1 MIHDDIAA
9 ALPEL
14 RAHAESLM
22 VDSCTITRRRLDEAG
37 EPVREMDPVTLE
49 YTDVWDEV
57 ASTSARV
64 QRTESQEQE
73 PVVGDIEHGVE
84 RLTVQ
89 TPLTV
94 SGVKR
99 GDRVTVTA
107 VGPLSDPDLLGMVAT
122 VKANLTKT
130 HATMLRLACEVVA
143 P

>member
-1 MIHDDIAA
+1 MIADPIAA

-22 VDSCTITRRRLDEAG
+22 TDSVAITRQRLDEDG
-37 EPVREMDPVTLE
+37 EPVRVMDPVTLE
-49 YTDVWDEV
+49 LTDVWDEV

-73 PVVGDIEHGVE
+73 PVVGEVEHGVE

-89 TPLTV
+89 APLAV
-94 SGVKR
+94 LGVKR

-107 VGPLSDPDLLGMVAT
+107 VGPLSDPDLVGVVAT
-122 VKANLTKT
+122 VKANLVKT
-130 HATMLRLACEVVA
+130 HATMRRLACEVVA